1 MAQICLSVE
10 LSCLFALLCYKVTCS
25 LFRGVKLLFTRL
37 WHIVAYLLLVRGT
50 KLLIRRIA
58 CLLCCITL
66 YIFNLKHVFYLFIN
80 YLSCPFAES
89 VRLIFS
95 FSFSFSFLPSPI
107 YLLSLLFN
115 RSSFSLLFSSR
126 PSFLILFFLL
136 FILYLSVSFSFFFLS
151 FFSSLLFSYLLLSLS
166 FFFFFSFFLSFFS
179 LLSFIPISLVLFPP
193 DFLPCLICLL
203 LCLFFSISF

>member
-1 MAQICLSVE
+1 MAQICLSVV

-37 WHIVAYLLLVRGT
+37 WHKVAYLLLVRGT

-89 VRLIFS
+89 VRLFFLSPFS
-95 FSFSFSFLPSPI
+95 LFSLSSSFI
-107 YLLSLLFN
+107 YLLFC
-115 RSSFSLLFSSR
+115 
-126 PSFLILFFLL
+126 PFLHFFLL
-136 FILYLSVSFSFFFLS
+136 PLAFLSYLSSAFHFICLPLS
-151 FFSSLLFSYLLLSLS
+151 ILSIPSPSHLLAF
-166 FFFFFSFFLSFFS
+166 SFFS
-179 LLSFIPISLVLFPP
+179 L
-193 DFLPCLICLL
+193 
-203 LCLFFSISF
+203 

>member
-89 VRLIFS
+89 VRLIFPF
-95 FSFSFSFLPSPI
+95 FSTFSLLPSLSLFSFLLSPFSPLFSC
-107 YLLSLLFN
+107 YSPLGLLF
-115 RSSFSLLFSSR
+115 
-126 PSFLILFFLL
+126 
-136 FILYLSVSFSFFFLS
+136 
-151 FFSSLLFSYLLLSLS
+151 
-166 FFFFFSFFLSFFS
+166 SFFS
-179 LLSFIPISLVLFPP
+179 L
-193 DFLPCLICLL
+193 
-203 LCLFFSISF
+203 